1 MFNMEDPVNE
11 AEVTPAVN
19 ILDISTDPQSIDEV
33 KMAIAKLKNGKATDI
48 DQISAEL
55 FKTEDVWATTI
66 LKNILQN
73 IWVAKGAQ
81 PFGKQDLR
89 KVTKKGPLQLQQL

>member
-11 AEVTPAVN
+11 AEITPAMN
-19 ILDISTDPQSIDEV
+19 ILDISTDPPSIDEI

-55 FKTEDVWATTI
+55 LQTEDVWATTI

-73 IWVAKGAQ
+73 IWAAGGHNLSGNR
-81 PFGKQDLR
+81 P
-89 KVTKKGPLQLQQL
+89 

>member
-1 MFNMEDPVNE
+1 MEDPVNE
-11 AEVTPAVN
+11 AEKTPVVN

-55 FKTEDVWATTI
+55 LKTEDVWATTI
-66 LKNILQN
+66 LKKHFTEYMGS
-73 IWVAKGAQ
+73 KGGTT
-81 PFGKQDLR
+81 FRETGLK